1 VKPAPFAYRRAE
13 SVEESVALLAEGG
26 PDAKVLAGGQSFVPM
41 LNMRL
46 ARPSLVVDVNRV
58 PGLDGIA
65 VENGH
70 VRVGATCRQRSAE
83 RSEVVRERVPLLA
96 ACLPFVGH
104 AATRNRGTVGGSIA
118 HADAAAELPLAL
130 VALGGSV
137 VAESAR
143 GRREIAAGELFVSHF
158 TTALEPDELLVE
170 TLWPTAQAGT
180 GYAFEELAL
189 RHGDYALAMA
199 ACALRVKGGAVA
211 EARLVLGAVAARP
224 TVVDVPL
231 AGRAVD
237 TGAVREAAEAARSAV
252 SPSGHLHTSPEYL
265 RHVTGV
271 LAGRAV
277 LRAWEDAA

>member
-1 VKPAPFAYRRAE
+1 MKPAPFAYRRAE
-13 SVEESVALLAEGG
+13 SVEQAAALLAEGG

-70 VRVGATCRQRSAE
+70 VRVGATCRQRAAE
-83 RSEVVRERVPLLA
+83 RSEAVRERVPLLA

-130 VALGGSV
+130 VTLGGSV
-137 VAESAR
+137 VAESVR
-143 GRREIAAGELFVSHF
+143 GRRELAAGELFVSHF
-158 TTALEPDELLVE
+158 TTALELDELLVE
-170 TLWPTAQAGT
+170 TLWPAAQAGT

-199 ACALRVKGGAVA
+199 ACALRVEGGAVT

-237 TGAVREAAEAARSAV
+237 TEAVREAAEAARAAV
-252 SPSGHLHTSPEYL
+252 SPSGHLHASPEYL

>member
-1 VKPAPFAYRRAE
+1 
-13 SVEESVALLAEGG
+13 
-26 PDAKVLAGGQSFVPM
+26 
-41 LNMRL
+41 
-46 ARPSLVVDVNRV
+46 
-58 PGLDGIA
+58 
-65 VENGH
+65 
-70 VRVGATCRQRSAE
+70 
-83 RSEVVRERVPLLA
+83 VPLLA
-96 ACLPFVGH
+96 VCLPFVGH

-130 VALGGSV
+130 AALGGSA

-143 GRREIAAGELFVSHF
+143 GRREIPAGDFFVTHF

-170 TLWPTAQAGT
+170 TRWPAARPDEGF
-180 GYAFEELAL
+180 AFEELAL

-199 ACALRVKGGAVA
+199 ACVLRVAGGAVA
-211 EARLVLGAVAARP
+211 EARLVLGAVAMRP
-224 TVVDVPL
+224 TVVDVSL

-237 TGAVREAAEAARSAV
+237 ADAAREAAEAARAAV
-252 SPSGHLHTSPEYL
+252 SPSGHLHASPEYL